1 MCDSNGIDVSVVIV
15 SYNRLDVLRRTLVDL
30 LHYFDEPIIEIILV
44 DNASQEPIVEI
55 IRKEFPQVQ
64 VIANNK
70 NIGFGG
76 GNNVGARQARG
87 KFLLFAN
94 SDLALQGNPLP
105 AMLKLFQANPLAGI
119 VGCQLLNTDG
129 SLQPSYFRFPCLTMR
144 FIQLSGLK
152 TLVNK
157 LFPRLR
163 FKYNSTFKLD
173 FVSGAFFIIPSTLF
187 FEIGG
192 FDERYFMY
200 IEDAD
205 LGFQVKRK
213 GMESLLLNTRDVIHI
228 GQHYE
233 VIGHPFVYYQ
243 MNIGLLKFYAKN
255 YNRWKYIAFVM
266 ISIVIFSWKLLLS
279 LLKRN
284 ASMEQK
290 QMREILYLY
299 TSVLVH
305 NKFKQKIIPQ

>member
-1 MCDSNGIDVSVVIV
+1 MCDRKEIVDVSVIIV
-15 SYNRLDVLRRTLVDL
+15 SYNRLEVLRNTVAGILQ
-30 LHYFDEPIIEIILV
+30 YFTTPTIEILLV
-44 DNASQEPIVEI
+44 DNASPEPIVET

-64 VIANNK
+64 VIANKK

-94 SDLALQGNPLP
+94 SDLILQGNPLP
-105 AMLKLFQANPLAGI
+105 AMLKLFQENSQVGT

-129 SLQPSYFRFPCLTMR
+129 SLQPSYFRFPGLTMR
-144 FIQLSGLK
+144 FLQISGLK
-152 TLVNK
+152 IIINK
-157 LFPRLR
+157 MFPRLR
-163 FKYNSTFKLD
+163 FEYNLPFKLD
-173 FVSGAFFIIPSTLF
+173 FVSGAFFIIPSALF

-213 GMESLLLNTRDVIHI
+213 GRESLLLNTRDVIHI

-233 VIGHPFVYYQ
+233 VIGHPFVYFH
-243 MNIGLLKFYAKN
+243 MNIGQLKFYAKN
-255 YNRWKYIAFVM
+255 YGRWKYIAFVM
-266 ISIVIFSWKLLLS
+266 ISMILFSWKLLLS

-290 QMREILYLY
+290 QMRKILHLY
-299 TSVLVH
+299 SLALCAM
-305 NKFKQKIIPQ
+305 NKFK